1 MTETVGAWGD
11 GGQPSPPPAV
21 SSSLEAPLAGTEAG
35 EPASRGSSKPQS
47 AAVVAE
53 IPVRLDPG
61 SPSSPAAST
70 AWSRVITV
78 GVNSCDGYP
87 RCSFEGTGR
96 DLKLHKRECPF
107 SDAGAM
113 YRVFR
118 GAGYR

>member
-1 MTETVGAWGD
+1 MTETVGVGG
-11 GGQPSPPPAV
+11 GGQPLSAPAV
-21 SSSLEAPLAGTEAG
+21 SSSP
-35 EPASRGSSKPQS
+35 
-47 AAVVAE
+47 
-53 IPVRLDPG
+53 
-61 SPSSPAAST
+61 
-70 AWSRVITV
+70 WSRVIHP
-78 GVNSCDGYP
+78 GVTACDGWP

>member
-1 MTETVGAWGD
+1 MTETAGAWGD
-11 GGQPSPPPAV
+11 GGHHRPPSAV
-21 SSSLEAPLAGTEAG
+21 SSP
-35 EPASRGSSKPQS
+35 
-47 AAVVAE
+47 
-53 IPVRLDPG
+53 
-61 SPSSPAAST
+61 
-70 AWSRVITV
+70 WSRVITV
-78 GVNSCDGYP
+78 GVNSCDGYS